1 MVATVDEA
9 FAFAFNFVRRSAAF
23 GGDRVRSASNYIA
36 RTLLSRPA
44 KRRTPNAER
53 RTANGE
59 RRTANAPNY
68 NSVHCFQ

>member
-36 RTLLSRPA
+36 RTLLAAPL
-44 KRRTPNAER
+44 NAER
-53 RTANGE
+53 RTPQQ
-59 RRTANAPNY
+59 RSLFPVNA
-68 NSVHCFQ
+68 VLR